1 MPGFA
6 AFAALSQLP
15 ERVMSL
21 TENIPY
27 EALEIGQQVTV
38 TRTIEQPDGLLVADR
53 SGV

>member
-6 AFAALSQLP
+6 ASAALSQLP

-27 EALEIGQQVTV
+27 EALEIGQKVT
-38 TRTIEQPDGLLVADR
+38 ISDHLVIR
-53 SGV
+53 